1 MAVIIINLEQGMP
14 TVQVALTKLN
24 QALRTAK
31 ATGIST
37 IKFIHGYGSSGQG
50 GVIRQQVLLELEKHR
65 RKGMVKL
72 VVPGEEFSPFF
83 DNARRAI
90 DLYPDLTRD
99 RDYART
105 NHGITIVIV

>member
-1 MAVIIINLEQGMP
+1 MAITIINLEQGMP
-14 TVQVALTKLN
+14 TVPAALARLN
-24 QALRTAK
+24 QGLRTAK

-50 GVIRQQVLLELEKHR
+50 GAIRKQVLLELEKHR
-65 RKGMVKL
+65 RNGMVKL

-90 DLYPDLTRD
+90 DLHPDLCRD
-99 RDYART
+99 QDYART